1 MILRV
6 KKCVT
11 KILIVAVLVLLL
23 NKEIQL
29 ASSQRTGDGLCPPQ
43 DTILP
48 CRCSSRGNEIQIW
61 CSHSDL
67 PRVLAGL
74 KNVAKVVRRPIDE
87 LILENNYLPSLPGR
101 AFSPLKVLRLMLRH
115 NGLERLSSGWL
126 VDLENSLVE
135 VYIVERELRSVP
147 IDSLFGMRQLEAITI
162 QSENLKRA
170 PDFSGLVKLRYINV
184 QSTAL
189 MELSSQGFRDLIN
202 LETVHITSSRNL
214 NRLEAG
220 LFQDLPRLSHI
231 DLSENGIN
239 WLHLRSMVGLP
250 SLRTLELSGNRINNA
265 GMVGRTIKDLS
276 NLEIVKL
283 DQNTITILTEGSF
296 VDLHGL
302 KEIYLNDNAITEIFH
317 GAFHRTPKL
326 KVVHLENNF
335 IQRIH
340 PESFLQPSGSGVET
354 VHLENNAI
362 DRIEELR
369 SLLDTL
375 PMLRFLDMS
384 DNRIS
389 DIPYGALRGHG
400 SLEQLYLD
408 NNIIR
413 IIERDAFMAM
423 PGLRELR
430 LRNNTLSDLL
440 PMPFWNLPGLKGL
453 DLSYN
458 RFRRLDSHLLT
469 GLPSLRRL
477 DMSGNAL
484 ANIDPGAFVKTPM
497 LETLNISHNVL
508 VHIHPATF
516 RDLDRLFEIDAG
528 YNQIPDMIPGLPGA
542 VERVILNN
550 NQLHTL
556 PLPPSSLMDLPSL
569 RLLDI
574 SGNKIERIPRSIFRT
589 TPQLRILNL
598 AENSLQ
604 NLDDEVFAGLDKL
617 EKLNIQDN
625 RIVGMHERSTEPLKN
640 LREINMQGNRMELL
654 IDHVFAES
662 TKLEKADF
670 SRNNIVEI
678 APDAFRRSKSLKALD
693 VSSNNL
699 REIPES
705 LSYLEELKDLD
716 VSFNQLT
723 DLKPSIVAAWRNLEE
738 LRASNNKLP
747 ILEHGAFRNLPYLQ
761 YLDLSSNEL
770 EVIQPG
776 AFRSL
781 PELQEV
787 VLADNKLLELPDR
800 VFEDLPNL
808 QAIHLQQNELRGIAP
823 HAFHR
828 SPSIVYLNL
837 SANNFKTME
846 NTGLKGARNLEVL
859 DLSNNGIRKVTG
871 TPLRGLDWLVELK
884 LDNNRIC
891 GIKGEPFQS
900 MPRLRVLSLRNNRM
914 SIIPE
919 RTFRS
924 IRSNIAILDVD
935 GNPLECSCDMLWL
948 RAWLQETE
956 NHYPGPRC
964 RDGSMLREMRL
975 SRSECS
981 LPDANGRDNNKLQ
994 LTNDHGDTFSNRKHD
1009 YDECELEN
1017 IESYHNNLPPSPEE
1031 SDYFYDTVDY
1041 PNEINET
1048 FLATSN
1054 HSAPVNVINGN
1065 KPQGPGRPNSLSPN
1079 DGGGKDQMVDF
1090 NKNKFNNFGRPPVPP
1105 QNNSPFTFFGV
1116 PIPSIGNIFGNGRN
1130 GNQRAVQATGGTTN
1144 TRGKGRVQVYRPGET
1159 TDSRGNIK
1167 HGDRPTESYK
1177 DQTGS
1182 DTKDN
1187 RPTNENNLFYRP
1199 YFQTPFLQPTNVEKG
1214 GFAPMIPNSEK
1225 GFKPIADPNSTAKP
1239 EESKPQ
1245 ETVTQP
1251 NVHRGTDWPDDFQV
1265 VPLVT
1270 ESQKNKITKNQLE
1283 TTTPYII
1290 ERYENQGKHAN
1301 KQNSVESDE
1310 QETEAPTTKS
1320 PKFNIPGWTEGP
1332 IVKTTIGPYYNHNN
1346 HKLDDDD
1353 EISKYEE
1360 SDLPTTNKP
1369 PVRNEENV
1377 SENLNPIDNHDAS
1390 VETHNNHPENL
1401 HPYIKKEYYDQN
1413 SENNNNPSLL
1423 SALVAPGAQ
1432 QGIYRKS
1439 TITKI
1444 EPPVNERLNKVT
1456 SSVEEIHVTTT
1467 TQSTNNNAYD
1477 NDFGGS
1483 YSNEVV
1489 TRTSYDTNYDEPATQ
1504 REGMDWYYSNYNGT
1518 GEINDLRPS
1527 YGYEPGLNSLMGS
1540 SANDN
1545 FKSSFVLLII
1555 INIVLLQFRT
1565 TEKALEL
1572 LRYLPRVQLGNLR
1585 PNPNSRQPSKRGR
1598 AQHGGD
1604 KHGEGSGTHQNYMR
1618 LGYATG
1624 NNPFY
1629 TKFTYEPYYKGHH
1642 LRRQYPPIS
1651 LARLQLSI
1659 ETNRIDAKKPID
1671 ITTICNTGLYEIS
1684 PYEKQYGFQ
1693 LTDEGAD
1700 LFKAKVN
1707 IEVQHASELVIA
1719 TIEKNGGVIRTA
1731 WYDVNSLFALV
1742 NPKKFFER
1750 GVPIMRRMLP
1760 PQDAVDYY
1768 TNPKNRGYLADP
1780 DEISKERQ
1788 VLAQKYGYELP
1799 KIEDDPDYEMLTR
1812 TKDPRQVFFGLESGW
1827 VVSLKDKAII
1837 KPVND
1842 ETKQQVVQ

>member
-6 KKCVT
+6 KKIVT
-11 KILIVAVLVLLL
+11 KVLIIAVLLL
-23 NKEIQL
+23 NVNYGLGQGIRK
-29 ASSQRTGDGLCPPQ
+29 GDGLCPPQ

-48 CRCSSRGNEIQIW
+48 CRCSSRSNEIQIW

-67 PRVLAGL
+67 PRVLGGL
-74 KNVAKVVRRPIDE
+74 KNVAKVIRRPIDE

-115 NGLERLSSGWL
+115 NGLERLSGGWL

-135 VYIVERELRSVP
+135 VYIVERELRSLP
-147 IDSLFGMRQLEAITI
+147 IDSLFGMHKLEAITI

-170 PDFSGLVKLRYINV
+170 PDFSGLAKLRYINI

-189 MELSSQGFRDLIN
+189 LDLTSQGFRDLMN
-202 LETVHITSSRNL
+202 LETVHITKSRNL

-220 LFQDLPRLSHI
+220 LFQDLPRLTHI
-231 DLSENGIN
+231 DLSDNGIN
-239 WLHLRSMVGLP
+239 WLHLRAMVGLP

-265 GMVGRTIKDLS
+265 GMVGRSIKDLS
-276 NLEIVKL
+276 NLEVVKL
-283 DQNTITILTEGSF
+283 DHNTITILTEGSF

-326 KVVHLENNF
+326 KIVHLENNF

-340 PESFLQPSGSGVET
+340 PESFLQLSGSGVET

-384 DNRIS
+384 DNRIA
-389 DIPYGALRGHG
+389 DVPYGALRGHG
-400 SLEQLYLD
+400 TLEQLYLD

-458 RFRRLDSHLLT
+458 RFRRLDSYLLT

-477 DMSGNAL
+477 DISGNNL
-484 ANIDPGAFVKTPM
+484 ASIDPAAFVKTPM
-497 LETLNISHNVL
+497 LETLNISRNAL
-508 VHIHPATF
+508 VHIHPATL

-528 YNQIPDMIPGLPGA
+528 YNQLPDMIPGLPGA

-550 NQLHTL
+550 NQLHNL

-569 RLLDI
+569 RMLDI
-574 SGNKIERIPRSIFRT
+574 SGNKIDRIPRSIFRT

-598 AENSLQ
+598 AENHLQ
-604 NLDDEVFAGLDKL
+604 SLDDDMFAGLEKL
-617 EKLNIQDN
+617 ERLNLQDN
-625 RIVGMHERSTEPLKN
+625 RVVSIHDRSTEPLKN
-640 LREINMQGNRMELL
+640 LREINLQGNRVELL
-654 IDHVFAES
+654 IDHVFSES
-662 TKLEKADF
+662 QKLERADF

-678 APDAFRRSKSLKALD
+678 APDAFRRSKAMKVLD

-705 LSYLEELKDLD
+705 LSYLEELKELD

-747 ILEHGAFRNLPYLQ
+747 VLEHGSFRNLPFLQ

-770 EVIQPG
+770 EQIQPG

-787 VLADNKLLELPDR
+787 VLADNKLVELPDR
-800 VFEDLPNL
+800 AFEDLPNL
-808 QAIHLQQNELRGIAP
+808 QAIHLQQNVLQGIAP

-837 SANNFKTME
+837 SSNNIKNME
-846 NTGLKGARNLEVL
+846 NTGLRGARNLEVL
-859 DLSNNGIRKVTG
+859 DLSNNEIRRVAG

-914 SIIPE
+914 TIIPE

-948 RAWLQETE
+948 RSWLQETE

-981 LPDANGRDNNKLQ
+981 LPDTRDNNNLQ
-994 LTNDHGDTFSNRKHD
+994 LTNDHGDTFSADSNNINRQSPD
-1009 YDECELEN
+1009 FDQCELEN

-1031 SDYFYDTVDY
+1031 SDYFYDQYVDY

-1054 HSAPVNVINGN
+1054 HSAPVNLING
-1065 KPQGPGRPNSLSPN
+1065 GRPNNAGNLPN
-1079 DGGGKDQMVDF
+1079 KGETDF
-1090 NKNKFNNFGRPPVPP
+1090 NKNKFNNFGRPPLPP

-1116 PIPSIGNIFGNGRN
+1116 PIPSINNIFGTGRN
-1130 GNQRAVQATGGTTN
+1130 GNQRDVKAANGGN
-1144 TRGKGRVQVYRPGET
+1144 GSTRGRGRVQVYRPGDFNHKTSAKPSEQA
-1159 TDSRGNIK
+1159 
-1167 HGDRPTESYK
+1167 TENYK
-1177 DQTGS
+1177 DQTGQ
-1182 DTKDN
+1182 DTKDH
-1187 RPTNENNLFYRP
+1187 RPPSDNNLFHRP
-1199 YFQTPFLQPTNVEKG
+1199 YFQTPFLPPNVEKG
-1214 GFAPMIPNSEK
+1214 GFHPMIPNSEK
-1225 GFKPIADPNSTAKP
+1225 GFKPISVPTNDSKAEETPKNAAVTKP
-1239 EESKPQ
+1239 PVQ
-1245 ETVTQP
+1245 
-1251 NVHRGTDWPDDFQV
+1251 RGTDWPDDFHEK
-1265 VPLVT
+1265 VPLIT
-1270 ESQKNKITKNQLE
+1270 EKPKINP
-1283 TTTPYII
+1283 TTIP
-1290 ERYENQGKHAN
+1290 RYENRN
-1301 KQNSVESDE
+1301 KQNSVEAE
-1310 QETEAPTTKS
+1310 ELETEAPVT
-1320 PKFNIPGWTEGP
+1320 PKIVIPGWTEAP
-1332 IVKTTIGPYYNHNN
+1332 VAEKTTFKPDFDTNS
-1346 HKLDDDD
+1346 D
-1353 EISKYEE
+1353 ENLSKYEE
-1360 SDLPTTNKP
+1360 TSLGTTQKP
-1369 PVRNEENV
+1369 REENI
-1377 SENLNPIDNHDAS
+1377 SENLSPVNNADAS
-1390 VETHNNHPENL
+1390 VEDQNYKISHKE
-1401 HPYIKKEYYDQN
+1401 EYYGNKND
-1413 SENNNNPSLL
+1413 NPSLL

-1439 TITKI
+1439 TIEKVYGGNNLQPTHD
-1444 EPPVNERLNKVT
+1444 RLSNST
-1456 SSVEEIHVTTT
+1456 GNVEEIRGTTARSATST
-1467 TQSTNNNAYD
+1467 TERNVVYD

-1483 YSNEVV
+1483 HSNEVV
-1489 TRTSYDTNYDEPATQ
+1489 TKATFDTYDEEPAT
-1504 REGMDWYYSNYNGT
+1504 RRDGMDWYYKMYNHT
-1518 GEINDLRPS
+1518 GDYVEQRPS
-1527 YGYEPGLNSLMGS
+1527 YGYEPGLNSLQDS
-1540 SANDN
+1540 SSSVKR
-1545 FKSSFVLLII
+1545 KSSLVVVVLILK
-1555 INIVLLQFRT
+1555 QF
-1565 TEKALEL
+1565 
-1572 LRYLPRVQLGNLR
+1572 
-1585 PNPNSRQPSKRGR
+1585 
-1598 AQHGGD
+1598 
-1604 KHGEGSGTHQNYMR
+1604 
-1618 LGYATG
+1618 
-1624 NNPFY
+1624 
-1629 TKFTYEPYYKGHH
+1629 
-1642 LRRQYPPIS
+1642 
-1651 LARLQLSI
+1651 
-1659 ETNRIDAKKPID
+1659 
-1671 ITTICNTGLYEIS
+1671 
-1684 PYEKQYGFQ
+1684 
-1693 LTDEGAD
+1693 
-1700 LFKAKVN
+1700 
-1707 IEVQHASELVIA
+1707 
-1719 TIEKNGGVIRTA
+1719 
-1731 WYDVNSLFALV
+1731 
-1742 NPKKFFER
+1742 
-1750 GVPIMRRMLP
+1750 
-1760 PQDAVDYY
+1760 
-1768 TNPKNRGYLADP
+1768 
-1780 DEISKERQ
+1780 
-1788 VLAQKYGYELP
+1788 
-1799 KIEDDPDYEMLTR
+1799 
-1812 TKDPRQVFFGLESGW
+1812 
-1827 VVSLKDKAII
+1827 
-1837 KPVND
+1837 
-1842 ETKQQVVQ
+1842 